1 MLLWYYILTRGL
13 FCLLLLFV
21 ISWDTLEWW
30 SEVKRRARENDRP
43 LFPKATGQTD
53 IGDAVL
59 AVVAPLVPVVGE
71 VLALILGMDVLVPI
85 AKEKAEQLI
94 RKRYG
99 PKKDEEQA

>member
-13 FCLLLLFV
+13 FCLLLLSAL
-21 ISWDTLEWW
+21 SWDALEWW
-30 SEVKRRARENDRP
+30 EEVKRRARENDSP
-43 LFPKATGQTD
+43 LFPQPTGKT
-53 IGDAVL
+53 GDAFL
-59 AVVAPLVPVVGE
+59 AVGALLMPVVGE
-71 VLALILGMDVLVPI
+71 VLAFILGMDVLAPI